1 MTGKPLEEG
10 VILEGE
16 VTEDGQLLVTLPPG
30 VPRGRVRVTVELA
43 PEHFE
48 LSEDDLRGLGLTAQE
63 IAVSPELGVWGQE
76 SPELDGARFV
86 EALRGVR
93 PSSRW

>member
-1 MTGKPLEEG
+1 MAGKAVGEG
-10 VILEGE
+10 VTLEGE
-16 VTEDGQLLVTLPPG
+16 VTEDGRLVVTLPPD

-43 PEHFE
+43 PEALD

-63 IAVSPELGVWGQE
+63 ISSSPEIGAWRQE
-76 SPELDGARFV
+76 SSALDGERYV

-93 PSSRW
+93 SSCRW